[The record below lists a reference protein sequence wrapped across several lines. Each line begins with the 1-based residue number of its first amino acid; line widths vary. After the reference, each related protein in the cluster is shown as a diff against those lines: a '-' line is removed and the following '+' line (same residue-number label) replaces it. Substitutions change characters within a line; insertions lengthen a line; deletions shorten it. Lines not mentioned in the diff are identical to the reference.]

1 LRSICNRARELQ
13 LAELD
18 QAEERADVQ
27 HRESQLSKRIGRNDA
42 REHEVFWTFD
52 TAVLAT
58 GAVAAEPKQ
67 QIAVADRAVLP
78 DISNTEDLWSSPMAG
93 QDPEDP
99 DDNGAEG
106 EPASGSYLLREP
118 GRRRE
123 NTELVAAVFEGAGNP
138 KFQDVRLKPAM
149 TRNCPGPT
157 YREIAMQRAK
167 RGYSAITW

>member
-1 LRSICNRARELQ
+1 MSNLENFNCRREL
-13 LAELD
+13 AETTLD
-18 QAEERADVQ
+18 
-27 HRESQLSKRIGRNDA
+27 STK
-42 REHEVFWTFD
+42 VFWTID

-106 EPASGSYLLREP
+106 DSASGSYLLREP

-138 KFQDVRLKPAM
+138 RFQDVRLKPAK

-157 YREIAMQRAK
+157 YREVAVQRAK
-167 RGYSAITW
+167 RGYGAITW

>member
-1 LRSICNRARELQ
+1 MSTIENLNCRRELG
-13 LAELD
+13 ETTLD
-18 QAEERADVQ
+18 
-27 HRESQLSKRIGRNDA
+27 STK
-42 REHEVFWTFD
+42 VFGTFD

-67 QIAVADRAVLP
+67 QIAVAHRAALP

-106 EPASGSYLLREP
+106 EPASGSYLLRER

-138 KFQDVRLKPAM
+138 RFQDVRLKPAM

-157 YREIAMQRAK
+157 YREVAMQRAK
-167 RGYSAITW
+167 RGNGAITW